1 MNFKSKNIFLRVLFF
16 LFISF
21 ISFSCMDDLQDDVKL
36 ETIPIPEGIKVG
48 SVELGSQYLFNAYYN
63 LASNKVVQA
72 GTNFDYDLAFECA
85 DDGWHILLNTA
96 VFMKAGNTM
105 NKNFED
111 INSPSGFDF
120 NFDPSTGNLDST
132 AVGKWFD
139 VNGTDTLFYKNVYII
154 DLGLD
159 EVGNPLGYKKV
170 VFENLSNGI
179 YTIRHANLDGTEDF
193 TTTIA
198 KNQEVGFTGFTFKNG
213 GGAVNFQ
220 PETSKWD
227 LYFGQYTTLLYAG
240 EEPYPYIVRGV
251 LTNRDGVRAMLYQ
264 GEKSF
269 ADLEYADVLN
279 LTFPDA
285 LDGIGHDWKY
295 YNLEEG
301 FYAVETEK
309 VYLIRNAAGDFFKL
323 HFLSYFNDEGENGYP
338 QFEFKKLE
346 SI

>member
-1 MNFKSKNIFLRVLFF
+1 ME
-16 LFISF
+16 
-21 ISFSCMDDLQDDVKL
+21 L

-48 SVELGSQYLFNAYYN
+48 SVELGPQYLFNAYYN

-72 GTNFDYDLAFECA
+72 STNFDYDLAFECA

-96 VFMKAGNTM
+96 VFMQAGNTL
-105 NKNFED
+105 NKNFD
-111 INSPSGFDF
+111 DVNSQSGVEM

-132 AVGKWFD
+132 AVGRWFEI
-139 VNGTDTLFYKNVYII
+139 NSSDTLFYKNVYVI

-159 EVGNPLGYKKV
+159 ETGNPLGYKKV
-170 VFENLSNGI
+170 VFEDLSNGE

-198 KNQEVGFTGFTFKNG
+198 KNQEVGFTGFTFNNG

-227 LYFGQYTTLLYAG
+227 LYFGQYTTLLFAG

-251 LTNRDGVRAMLYQ
+251 LTNRTGVRAMLYQ

-269 ADLEYADVLN
+269 ADLEYADVSN
-279 LTFPDA
+279 VTFPDA

-309 VYLIRNAAGDFFKL
+309 VYIIHNAAGNFFKL

-338 QFEFKKLE
+338 QFEFKKLG
-346 SI
+346 SL